1 MKTNKNQLKILGSLG
16 EEDAGKYLQKN
27 KGFKFIDRNFRTKWG
42 ELDLI
47 MQEGK
52 TVVFVEVK
60 ARVIPSMGSPLE
72 YIDPAKIRHLKK
84 AIDFY
89 LNSRE
94 WEDKSCRLDA
104 VGLTYEL
111 GSDGKYVLKD
121 IEYAQDLTGW

>member
-1 MKTNKNQLKILGSLG
+1 MKTNKNQLKVLGSLG
-16 EEDAGKYLQKN
+16 EEDAGNYLQKN
-27 KGFKFIDRNFRTKWG
+27 KGYKLIGRNFQTKWG

-47 MQEGK
+47 MEQGT

-60 ARVIPSMGSPLE
+60 ARVIPSLGSPLE
-72 YIDPAKIRHLKK
+72 YIDPNKVRHLKK

-89 LNSRE
+89 LISRE

-111 GSDGKYVLKD
+111 GPDEKYVLKD

>member
-1 MKTNKNQLKILGSLG
+1 MEQGT
-16 EEDAGKYLQKN
+16 
-27 KGFKFIDRNFRTKWG
+27 
-42 ELDLI
+42 
-47 MQEGK
+47 

-60 ARVIPSMGSPLE
+60 ARVIPSLGSPLE
-72 YIDPAKIRHLKK
+72 YIDPNKVRHLKK

-89 LNSRE
+89 LISRE

-111 GSDGKYVLKD
+111 GPDEKYVLKD

>member
-72 YIDPAKIRHLKK
+72 YIDPTKIRHLKK

-89 LNSRE
+89 LNRNE

>member
-72 YIDPAKIRHLKK
+72 YIDPTKIRHLKK

-89 LNSRE
+89 LNRNE

-111 GSDGKYVLKD
+111 GSDGKYALKD

>member
-1 MKTNKNQLKILGSLG
+1 MKTNKNRLKILGSLG

-47 MQEGK
+47 MEEGK
-52 TVVFVEVK
+52 TLVFVEVK

-72 YIDPAKIRHLKK
+72 YIDPTKIRHLKK

-89 LNSRE
+89 LNRKE
-94 WEDKSCRLDA
+94 WEDRLCRLDA
-104 VGLTYEL
+104 VGLEYEF
-111 GSDGKYVLKD
+111 GPAEEYILKN
-121 IEYAQDLTGW
+121 IEYVQDLTGW